1 MQRIGNIFD
10 KVYNFNNLLLAYKK
24 ARAGTKMNDENA
36 AFFFYL
42 EKELHKLSEE
52 LKSETYEPGTYT
64 FFKIYDPK
72 ERLISV
78 APFRDR
84 VVHHA
89 LVGTLEPYYE
99 KCFIYDSYATRK
111 EKGTHK
117 AIERAQQFLR
127 NSRWYLK
134 TDIDKYFA
142 SIDHEIL
149 IKIISGKIKD
159 KTLLRLTEKIIRN
172 GGQNGKGLPIG
183 NLTSQ
188 FFANVYLNPFD
199 HFIKEELQIRHYLRY
214 MDDFVFFDNNKDQI
228 KKLRKVIV
236 EYLRHHLNLELK
248 ESATYI
254 NQRIN
259 GLSFLGVRVF
269 PNTIRIKNENLR
281 RMVKRYKVKKMQVE
295 GGKLSEEK
303 FIESINSYY
312 ALFRNYN
319 TFQLRSRL
327 IQCKEFQSFVI
338 PL

>member
-1 MQRIGNIFD
+1 MQRIGNLFHN
-10 KVYNFNNLLLAYKK
+10 VYHFNNLLLAYKR
-24 ARAGTKMNDENA
+24 ARAGTKMNNENA

-52 LKSETYEPGTYT
+52 LASETYEPGPYT

-117 AIERAQQFLR
+117 AIKRAQQFLR
-127 NSRWYLK
+127 RNRWYLK

-149 IKIISGKIKD
+149 LKIISEKIKD
-159 KTLLRLTEKIIRN
+159 KTLLRLAGKIIRN
-172 GGQNGKGLPIG
+172 GGQDGKGLPIG

-199 HFIKEELQIRHYLRY
+199 HFIKEELQIRHYIRY
-214 MDDFVFFDNNKDQI
+214 MDDFVFFDNNKDQV
-228 KKLRKVIV
+228 KNVREVIV
-236 EYLRHHLNLELK
+236 EYLHHNLNLELK

-259 GLSFLGVRVF
+259 GLGFLGVRVF
-269 PNTIRIKNENLR
+269 PNTVRIKNENLR
-281 RMVKRYKVKKMQVE
+281 RMTRRLALKKMQME
-295 GGKLSEEK
+295 NGMLSEEK
-303 FIESINSYY
+303 FTESVNSYY

-319 TFQLRSRL
+319 TFHLRNRFL
-327 IQCKEFQSFVI
+327 NV
-338 PL
+338 